1 MIDQTE
7 LMKQLRAAFED
18 YNQVIAKQH
27 QATYQVKSQNDAVM
41 VSAGNSQAHW
51 EIPGDLFDLMTHL
64 KKSAQSNECTIGTLA
79 DLEKIEVEMNATKG
93 NSF

>member
-64 KKSAQSNECTIGTLA
+64 KKRAKQRMYHWDVG
-79 DLEKIEVEMNATKG
+79 
-93 NSF
+93 